1 MAAWG
6 VFADAL
12 EIRAGR
18 KTASRGHSSA
28 INVTY
33 RRQKGRIGPLYVIY
47 GNTIVV
53 G

>member
-18 KTASRGHSSA
+18 KKTPSRGHSSA
-28 INVTY
+28 INVIY
-33 RRQKGRIGPLYVIY
+33 RHQKGGGVVPLYDIF
-47 GNTIVV
+47 GNN
-53 G
+53 